1 MDASRAAVMVVGVNL
16 VAVWAAAAAGG
27 RMAPPVAA
35 APHPLVMEQAIGDAH
50 ASLLASAGR
59 LDAHARRAAP
69 VTLTRDPFRFGEGRG
84 SWSRS
89 AGPARPVGAPD
100 GPRAALEPAPESEP
114 EVVLQGMAESHDGET
129 VVRTAI
135 VRWGRDL
142 VLATLGTRIG
152 GRYEV
157 VSLGPDSVEIED
169 VRDRARRTVR
179 MK

>member
-27 RMAPPVAA
+27 RMAPPAGA
-35 APHPLVMEQAIGDAH
+35 APHPFVMEQAIGDAH

-69 VTLTRDPFRFGEGRG
+69 ATLTRDPFRFGEAGRP
-84 SWSRS
+84 WNRN
-89 AGPARPVGAPD
+89 AAPARPAGAPV
-100 GPRAALEPAPESEP
+100 GPPPAVAPEP

-169 VRDRARRTVR
+169 VLDHARRTVR